1 MTNSS
6 GISLEDAGSTWE
18 LLTAGVEEFVNAWE
32 AGLGP
37 PRLGEFV
44 PVAPNALR
52 RLVLVELIKVDLE
65 YRCRDGQDPRRV
77 EDYLAEFPEL
87 HGGGVPCDL
96 VYEEFHVRKR
106 AGEHVTP
113 DDYCARFPQQ
123 AGELGRLF
131 GLAVSQSTA
140 LRGAG
145 PWEELHAG
153 DQVDDFDLLA
163 PLGKGAFGCVFL
175 ARQRSLGRLVALKV
189 SADRGSEPQTLAQLD
204 HPHIVR
210 VYDQRVLPELGLR
223 LLYMP
228 CIDGGTIQDAIA
240 RVRQVPV
247 RERSGRTLL
256 QAVDATME
264 RRGQCPPAHSAE
276 RVRLA
281 ALSWPD
287 VVCWLGLRLAD
298 ALDHAARV
306 GVLHRDV
313 KPANV
318 LLTAEGSPKLADF
331 NVSFSTKFEGA
342 GPAAFFGGSLPYMSP
357 EHLEAFNPVH
367 PRDPASVDG
376 RSDLYSLA
384 VTLWE
389 LLTGCRPFPDESL
402 GPNWPDTLD
411 KMAQRR
417 STGAEA
423 LRGQLEADCPAELAR
438 ILLACLAA
446 DPQERIQTG
455 QELRQQFAL
464 CLQPRAQLLLSP
476 SLSGWRWAV
485 GHFPT
490 LFVLLAAVW
499 PNLLGSFLNFIYNRS
514 EIVGHLQNAETV
526 FWYVLLAINGA
537 AFSLGIALLALLI
550 RPVAQGL
557 KQLRTGRPL
566 AAPRQRVLRQRCLN
580 LGDRAAAISLSA
592 WLLAGLAY
600 PIAMGL
606 AGVRLPLELW
616 LHFMASLALCG
627 LIAAVGPFF
636 GATFLCVRFLY
647 PALARAAAA
656 DAEDIKEL
664 FQLNRLMRRYVLLAA
679 AMPMLAVITLVLINS
694 QSRFGLGMLSAV
706 GLMGFALAF
715 WHYRMI
721 QADLQ
726 ALVNALRPPGESS
739 SQNSDSS
746 QSLWGG

>member
-6 GISLEDAGSTWE
+6 GISLEDAGPTWE
-18 LLTAGVEEFVNAWE
+18 LLAAGVEKFVKAWD
-32 AGLGP
+32 AGLDP

-44 PVAPNALR
+44 PEAPNALR

-65 YRCRDGQDPRRV
+65 YRCRDGNEQRRV

-87 HGGGVPCDL
+87 QSGGVPCDL

-106 AGEHVTP
+106 AGERVTP
-113 DDYCARFPQQ
+113 EDYCDRFPHQ
-123 AGELGRLF
+123 AEELGRLF

-140 LRGAG
+140 LRGGG
-145 PWEELHAG
+145 PWEDLHAG
-153 DQVDDFDLLA
+153 DHVDDFDLLA

-189 SADRGSEPQTLAQLD
+189 SADRGAEPQTLAQLD

-210 VYDQRVLPELGLR
+210 VFDQRVLPERGLR

-228 CIDGGTIQDAIA
+228 CIAGGTIRDVIA
-240 RVRQVPV
+240 SVRQMPV
-247 RERSGRTLL
+247 RQRSGRTLL

-264 RRGQCPPAHSAE
+264 RRGECPPAQSAD

-298 ALDHAARV
+298 ALDHAARG

-331 NVSFSTKFEGA
+331 NVSYSSKLEGA

-389 LLTGCRPFPDESL
+389 LLTGCRPFPDEPLS
-402 GPNWPDTLD
+402 PNWPDTLE
-411 KMAQRR
+411 KMGQRR
-417 STGAEA
+417 SAGTEA
-423 LRGQLEADCPAELAR
+423 LRGQLGADCPAELAR
-438 ILLACLAA
+438 ILLTCLAA
-446 DPQERIQTG
+446 DPQKRIQTG
-455 QELRQQFAL
+455 YELRQQFAL
-464 CLQPRAQLLLSP
+464 CLQPRAQVLLNP

-499 PNLLGSFLNFIYNRS
+499 PNLLGAYLNFFYNRS
-514 EIVGHLQNAETV
+514 EIVGHLQDAETV
-526 FWYVLLAINGA
+526 FWNVLLAINGT
-537 AFSLGIALLALLI
+537 AFPLGMALLALLV

-557 KQLRTGRPL
+557 RQLQTGRPL
-566 AAPRQRVLRQRCLN
+566 AAPRLRSLRQRCLE
-580 LGDRAAAISLSA
+580 LGEWAAAISLGA

-600 PIAMGL
+600 PVAMGL
-606 AGVRLPLELW
+606 AGVRVPLDLST
-616 LHFMASLALCG
+616 HFMASLALCG

-636 GATFLCVRFLY
+636 GVTFLCVRFLY
-647 PALARAAAA
+647 PALVRATAA
-656 DAEDIKEL
+656 DAEDIRGL

-679 AMPMLAVITLVLINS
+679 AMPMLAVITLVLIDS

-726 ALVNALRPPGESS
+726 ALVNALRPPGEAS